1 MPTIDAD
8 AHVIETQTTWGYMTK
23 GELKYKPIPVSGE
36 AGEADIVRNREQTDY
51 WAIDGRLRPRERN
64 IGLDTSREAREM
76 SDVEGRVA
84 HMDQLGIDLQ
94 ILYPSIFLRPLTH
107 KPEVE
112 LALVRSYNRWLAD
125 IWRRGGGKLRWV
137 VVPPVHS
144 LTDPGL
150 VRAELA
156 EAKRNGACGIFM
168 CGFSCDRELWDP
180 YFFPLYEIAGE
191 LDLPICLHAGVDSFP
206 YHDLFEESDA
216 LAKFKFPV
224 ISAFHALLY
233 REIPQRFPE
242 VRWGFIEAGSGWLIY
257 VLSELKNRMQRRGKR
272 LSENTLADNNM
283 FVACQINE
291 DLPTILRVAGEDS
304 LVIGT
309 DYGHNDNATQIEALR
324 LLRDAPAMPRGAID
338 KILGANPARLYGL

>member
-1 MPTIDAD
+1 MQTIDAD
-8 AHVIETQTTWGYMTK
+8 AHVIETLTTWSYMTK
-23 GELKYKPIPVSGE
+23 GEAKYRPIPVSGE
-36 AGEADIVRNREQTDY
+36 AGEADIVRNREQTDF

-76 SDVEGRVA
+76 SDIDGRIA
-84 HMDQLGIDLQ
+84 HMNALGIDLQ
-94 ILYPSIFLRPLTH
+94 ILYPSIFLRPLTR
-107 KPEVE
+107 KQEVE
-112 LALVRSYNRWLAD
+112 LALVRSYNRWLAE

-137 VVPPVHS
+137 AVPPVHS
-144 LTDPGL
+144 LADPAI
-150 VRAELA
+150 VREELSR
-156 EAKRNGACGIFM
+156 AKANGACGVFM
-168 CGFSCDRELWDP
+168 CGFAADRELWDP
-180 YFFPLYEIAGE
+180 YFYPLYEIAQD
-191 LDLPICLHAGVDSFP
+191 LDLPICLHAGVDSWA

-233 REIPQRFPE
+233 REIPQRFPA
-242 VRWGFIEAGSGWLIY
+242 VRWGFIEAGSGWLLY

-272 LSENTLADNNM
+272 LSDRTLADNNM

-291 DLPTILRVAGEDS
+291 DLPTILHVAGEDS

-324 LLRDAPAMPRGAID
+324 QLRKAPAMPAGAVD
-338 KILGANPARLYGL
+338 KILGDNPARLYGL